1 MLLISRFID
10 LQHLQKYMGRGKAR
24 NSVFGYFDHD
34 RQEMKLT
41 YAILGLSG
49 LIIIFLVGGLWLEEA
64 IVFLCGL

>member
-1 MLLISRFID
+1 
-10 LQHLQKYMGRGKAR
+10 MGRGKAR

>member
-1 MLLISRFID
+1 
-10 LQHLQKYMGRGKAR
+10 
-24 NSVFGYFDHD
+24 
-34 RQEMKLT
+34 MKLT